1 MIDFIVRL
9 LLWMVLILSMLPK
22 WYLLDMSDLSLGI
35 IFAFCLLGTFIGWKF
50 FLIVAFLLLLNN
62 PYHFFKNLLTKIIKD
77 SIITLEH
84 NKS

>member
-35 IFAFCLLGTFIGWKF
+35 IFAFCLLATFIGWKF
-50 FLIVAFLLLLNN
+50 FLDRSIFVAF
-62 PYHFFKNLLTKIIKD
+62 K
-77 SIITLEH
+77 
-84 NKS
+84 